1 LDSVNRDLVREGNN
15 NLVKRADE
23 IWVFGPVSNGVLDE
37 IKIGAS
43 LKKLIRY
50 FKIEKSNKITPISV
64 QEVEMEDE
72 VRSLNRNYPWINLG

>member
-1 LDSVNRDLVREGNN
+1 
-15 NLVKRADE
+15 
-23 IWVFGPVSNGVLDE
+23 
-37 IKIGAS
+37 
-43 LKKLIRY
+43 LIRY